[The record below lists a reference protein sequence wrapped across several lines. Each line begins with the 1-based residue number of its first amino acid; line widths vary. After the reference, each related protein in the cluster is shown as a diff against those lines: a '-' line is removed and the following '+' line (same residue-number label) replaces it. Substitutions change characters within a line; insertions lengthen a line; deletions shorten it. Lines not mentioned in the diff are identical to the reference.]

1 MTGILDQLRRP
12 AVALAAGYVVL
23 AVAIVATLIVAT
35 GATLDEALSGWFLGA
50 FGSGFSIVQTLSNA
64 APLALVG
71 VGVAVALRAEVITVG
86 GEGQMVA
93 GAISATV
100 VSLAIG
106 DALPAAFALPIAA
119 LAGVVGGVLWA
130 LPPALAKVRWNV
142 NEILSTLLLNYLAGF
157 LLAFLLRTSL
167 RDPGGSAT
175 PRSAELPDA
184 FQLPQLPLPG
194 RLHVGAI
201 VIVVIILLAFWWSR
215 SRSAFLVDVV
225 GRRPVLAARLGL
237 TPAYAVLG
245 TMLVS
250 GATAGLAG
258 WMQLS
263 GVLQRLAPDVAGGVG
278 FAGLAVAVLGRGNPI
293 GILVAAVV
301 YASLGTGADGV
312 EIATGTT
319 PASIG
324 TVAQGILLLAAALV
338 LGASKLFP
346 ARIVRRAKI

>member
-1 MTGILDQLRRP
+1 MRRP
-12 AVALAAGYVVL
+12 ALVLGLGYVVL
-23 AVAIVATLIVAT
+23 GFVLVGALIVAT
-35 GATLDEALSGWFLGA
+35 GATLDQALSGWFLGA
-50 FGSGFSIVQTLSNA
+50 FGSGYSIVQTLSNA
-64 APLALVG
+64 APLALVA
-71 VGVAVALRAEVITVG
+71 VGVAIALRAEVITVG
-86 GEGQMVA
+86 AEGQMVA
-93 GAISATV
+93 GAILATI
-100 VSLAIG
+100 VSLALG
-106 DALPAAFALPIAA
+106 ESLPALIALPIGA
-119 LAGVVGGVLWA
+119 LAGVLGGVLWA

-142 NEILSTLLLNYLAGF
+142 NEILSTLLANYLAVF
-157 LLAFLLRTSL
+157 LLAFLLRTVL

-175 PRSAELPDA
+175 PRSAELPLA
-184 FQLPQLPLPG
+184 LQLPQLPLPG
-194 RLHVGAI
+194 RLHVGAVVI
-201 VIVVIILLAFWWSR
+201 LVIVLLAFWWSR

-225 GRRPVLAARLGL
+225 GQRPVLAARLGL

-278 FAGLAVAVLGRGNPI
+278 FAGLAVAVLGRGNPL
-293 GILVAAVV
+293 GILLAAIV

-324 TVAQGILLLAAALV
+324 TVGQGVLLLAAALA
-338 LGASKLFP
+338 LGAAKLFP
-346 ARIVRRAKI
+346 TRVARKAKV